1 MKNVPYYMTI
11 YDYTNDNIIDSKV
24 REFTRNTK
32 TGHTTKNQAL
42 FLAIIFRE
50 QRLFFGQKSL
60 SSCGNLNQMKEK
72 WDMFLIMQRTEW
84 YLTTHW
90 ASQMSKLSDFYLH
103 KWINELIGYIFFFH
117 FPTWYYDFSEINKKT
132 KCHQNLYIL
141 ASSTQTSNNIPQL
154 VVVLSIQYHTTVY
167 HWILESY
174 NSCLE

>member
-1 MKNVPYYMTI
+1 MKNVPYYMTL

-72 WDMFLIMQRTEW
+72 WDMFLIMQRTE
-84 YLTTHW
+84 
-90 ASQMSKLSDFYLH
+90 
-103 KWINELIGYIFFFH
+103 
-117 FPTWYYDFSEINKKT
+117 
-132 KCHQNLYIL
+132 
-141 ASSTQTSNNIPQL
+141 
-154 VVVLSIQYHTTVY
+154 
-167 HWILESY
+167 
-174 NSCLE
+174 